1 MVDASRELI
10 MNLYTILS
18 NHRTMLLKEMKSAS
32 IFTLKL
38 TVNQNPVFLHNH
50 RKALIR
56 QHPTSTSCGSCDT
69 NTMGK
74 RLNIWEGAQAVHF

>member
-1 MVDASRELI
+1 MVNECRELL
-10 MNLYTILS
+10 MNLYIIQS

-38 TVNQNPVFLHNH
+38 TVNQNPMFLHNH
-50 RKALIR
+50 QKALIR
-56 QHPTSTSCGSCDT
+56 QHLTSASCGSCNT

-74 RLNIWEGAQAVHF
+74 KLNIWEGAQAIHF